1 MFSCVGQI
9 FSKGYKIHIHEFFL
23 IQPFVYVQTRG
34 EHNKTIIFM
43 MELKDFLS
51 QNVWGHVC
59 LSVCQSLCLFPLSEF
74 EIFLLNKILRNI
86 N

>member
-43 MELKDFLS
+43 MELKDFPE
-51 QNVWGHVC
+51 QDVVGGHVC
-59 LSVCQSLCLFPLSEF
+59 PSVCLFVSFPSTSLKSFF
-74 EIFLLNKILRNI
+74 
-86 N
+86 